1 MIPLFTS
8 EQVRSADKFAI
19 ETLNIPSIVLMENA
33 SLSIYNSVR
42 ANFPDLNE
50 FQPIG
55 ILCGKGNNGGDGLAL
70 ARHFINNGFDV
81 VVLIL
86 TEGKNL
92 PLDAKTNFHIFNELL
107 KSSESSGILQYK
119 TQKDLKYLSNCQ
131 LIIDALLGT
140 GAKGKLRS
148 PYSEI
153 INYVNGLNAYKVAVD
168 IPSGLN
174 ADTGCGDLIF
184 DADLTVTLAD
194 FKRGLFFE
202 KGYKHSGDVVL
213 GSIGIGNK
221 YFNELNTED
230 YLIEPED
237 CLEAFSLRDADL
249 HKYTSGKVLTIA
261 GSGNLP
267 GAAFL
272 ASEAVL
278 KVGAGASILAFPK
291 SIKSIAQS
299 RLKSVVVHSYE
310 DANREHLSLAN
321 VEELLSRIEWADVI
335 SVGSGLGRDK
345 ETLKAV
351 RAILSDQSEKY
362 FILDAD
368 AVYAL
373 GSNEYKKID
382 LSKSIL
388 TPHQGEFS
396 AMLGISLSVL
406 KEDILRYG
414 KDFSISNNTV
424 LVLKGAPTI
433 VFTPKGEALINTSGN
448 SGLAKFGSGDVL
460 TGVISGILAQCNN
473 PELAAVAGVYLHG
486 LAADLLREEFTEF
499 GITAENVLDKIPSTI
514 SFLGNSCE

>member
-19 ETLNIPSIVLMENA
+19 ETLKIPSIVLMENA
-33 SLSIYNSVR
+33 SLNIYKAVR
-42 ANFPDLNE
+42 KNFLDLNE

-86 TEGKNL
+86 TESKNL
-92 PLDAKTNFHIFNELL
+92 PHDAKTNFNILNELI
-107 KSSESSGILQYK
+107 KFSESSRILQYK
-119 TQKDLKYLSNCQ
+119 TKKDLKNLANCQ
-131 LIIDALLGT
+131 LIVDALLGT
-140 GAKGKLRS
+140 GTKGKLRS

-153 INYVNGLNAYKVAVD
+153 INYVNGLNGYKVAVD

-174 ADTGCGDLIF
+174 ADTGSGEVIF
-184 DADLTVTLAD
+184 DADLTVSLAD

-202 KGYKHSGDVVL
+202 KGYKHSGEVVV
-213 GSIGIGNK
+213 GSIGMGNT
-221 YFNELNTED
+221 YFDELNTED

-237 CLEAFSLRDADL
+237 CLEAFSLRDTDL
-249 HKYTSGKVLTIA
+249 HKYSSGKVLTIA

-291 SIKSIAQS
+291 SIKSVAQS
-299 RLKSVVVHSYE
+299 RLKSVVVHPYE
-310 DANREHLSLAN
+310 DANREHLSFAN
-321 VEELLSRIEWADVI
+321 VEELLPRVEWADVI
-335 SVGSGLGRDK
+335 SIGSGLGRDK

-351 RAILSDQSEKY
+351 RAIISKQSKKK
-362 FILDAD
+362 FVIDAD
-368 AVYAL
+368 AVFAL
-373 GSNEYKKID
+373 SSEEFKKID
-382 LSKSIL
+382 LQNSIL

-396 AMLGISLSVL
+396 ALLGVSLSEL

-414 KDFSISNNTV
+414 KDFSKSNNTV

-433 VFTPKGEALINTSGN
+433 IFTPNGEALINSSGN

-460 TGVISGILAQCNN
+460 TGIISGILAQGNN

-499 GITAENVLDKIPSTI
+499 GISSEDVLDKIPSTI